1 MANRMTL
8 YINGEDFSESFN
20 RYNYK
25 IRYETRDGGNGGT
38 MLDGTYI
45 TDMLARKAKITLS
58 SNVGAD
64 TEALLAALQD
74 EYVTVTYTAPTGG
87 DVTGMFSVEIGT
99 FSAAMYKDGQIIW
112 DNGATVTL
120 TEV

>member
-1 MANRMTL
+1 MASRMTL
-8 YINGEDFSESFN
+8 SINGQDFSEAFN
-20 RYNYK
+20 RYGYK
-25 IRYETRDGGNGGT
+25 IQYETRDGGNGGT

-74 EYVTVTYTAPTGG
+74 EYVTVAYTAPTGG

-99 FSAAMYKDGQIIW
+99 FSAAMYRDGQIIW

>member
-1 MANRMTL
+1 MATRMTL
-8 YINGEDFSESFN
+8 SINGEDFSEAFN
-20 RYNYK
+20 RYSYK

-45 TDMLARKAKITLS
+45 TDMLARKAIITLS

-64 TEALLAALQD
+64 TEALLSALQD
-74 EYVTVTYTAPTGG
+74 EYVTVAYTAPTGG

-99 FSAAMYKDGQIIW
+99 FSAAMYEGGQIIW